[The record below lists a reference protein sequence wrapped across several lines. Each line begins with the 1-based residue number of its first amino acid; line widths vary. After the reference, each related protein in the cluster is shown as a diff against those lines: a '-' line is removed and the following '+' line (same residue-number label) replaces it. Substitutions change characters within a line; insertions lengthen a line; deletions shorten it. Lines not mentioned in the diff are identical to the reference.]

1 MKKHLEIHLKFE
13 LPEDYDVDII
23 NDGLDNKEAWSY
35 ILDLMSDNEKRDSK
49 DTCVFTSCKLY

>member
-1 MKKHLEIHLKFE
+1 MKKNLEIHLKFE

-35 ILDLMSDNEKRDSK
+35 ILDLITDNEKAESK
-49 DTCVFTSCKLY
+49 DTCKFTSVKIY